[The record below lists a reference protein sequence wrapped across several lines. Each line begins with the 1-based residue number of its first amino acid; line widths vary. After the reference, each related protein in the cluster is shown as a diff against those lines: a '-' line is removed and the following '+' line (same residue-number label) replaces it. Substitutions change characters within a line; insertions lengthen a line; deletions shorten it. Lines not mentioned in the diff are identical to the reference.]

1 MSAQPKGCDYQTQKM
16 NIIVLLTDFGLNDS
30 FVGVMKGVI
39 SRINPQAKIVDL
51 CHEIES
57 HNIHDAAFL
66 LESSYPYF
74 PEGTVFLIVVD
85 PGVGSERKSVIVET
99 EKYIFVAPDNGVLSF
114 LTERDIKRIIQIT
127 NEEYFLKPVSHT
139 FHGRDIFAPVAAHLS
154 RGENVEKFGPAI
166 RKINRLK
173 FPEPQVKNNR
183 LLGEV
188 MYVDHFGNLIT
199 NINQDAF
206 LRFIESKKFQI
217 VIGKAKI
224 SKISS
229 SYREGK
235 EGLPIAIFGSFDNLE
250 ISLYGDDA
258 SRRLNLNKGSK
269 ISIEKETT

>member
-1 MSAQPKGCDYQTQKM
+1 MGV
-16 NIIVLLTDFGLNDS
+16 IVLLTDFGLNDN

-39 SRINPQAKIVDL
+39 YRINPEVKIVDL

-66 LESSYPYF
+66 LKSSYPYF

-99 EKYIFVAPDNGVLSF
+99 EKYLFVAPDNGILSF
-114 LTERDIKRIIQIT
+114 LTERDMKRIIQIS
-127 NEEYFLKPVSHT
+127 NEEYFLQPVSRT

-154 RGENVEKFGPAI
+154 RGEKVEKFGLAI
-166 RKINRLK
+166 REIKKLK
-173 FPEPQVKNNR
+173 FPKPQVKNNR
-183 LLGEV
+183 LIGEV

-206 LRFIESKKFQI
+206 LRFIKGRKFQI

-224 SKISS
+224 SKVSS
-229 SYREGK
+229 SYQEGEK
-235 EGLPIAIFGSFDNLE
+235 GLPIAIFGSFANLE
-250 ISLYGDDA
+250 ISLYRDDA
-258 SRRLNLNKGSK
+258 SRRLDLNKGSK
-269 ISIEKETT
+269 IYIEKRAT

>member
-1 MSAQPKGCDYQTQKM
+1 MG
-16 NIIVLLTDFGLNDS
+16 IIVLLTDFGLNDS

-39 SRINPQAKIVDL
+39 SRINPQVKIVDL
-51 CHEIES
+51 CHKIES

-66 LESSYPYF
+66 LKSSYPYF
-74 PEGTVFLIVVD
+74 PEGTIFLIVVD

-114 LTERDIKRIIQIT
+114 LVERDIKRIIQIT
-127 NEEYFLKPVSHT
+127 NGEYFLKPVSHT

-154 RGENVEKFGPAI
+154 RGETVEKFGPAI

-173 FPEPQVKNNR
+173 FPEPQLKNNR
-183 LLGEV
+183 LMGEV

-206 LRFIESKKFQI
+206 LRFIEGEKFQI
-217 VIGKAKI
+217 IIGKAKI

-229 SYREGK
+229 SYQEGK

-250 ISLYGDDA
+250 ISLYRDDA

>member
-1 MSAQPKGCDYQTQKM
+1 M
-16 NIIVLLTDFGLNDS
+16 NTIVLLTDFGLNDS

-39 SRINPQAKIVDL
+39 SRINPQAKIIDL
-51 CHEIES
+51 CHKIES

-99 EKYIFVAPDNGVLSF
+99 EKHIFVAPDNGVLSF

-154 RGENVEKFGPAI
+154 RGETVEKFGPAI

-229 SYREGK
+229 SYQEGK

-250 ISLYGDDA
+250 ISLYKDDA

>member
-1 MSAQPKGCDYQTQKM
+1 MSVIG
-16 NIIVLLTDFGLNDS
+16 LLTDFGLNDN

-39 SRINPQAKIVDL
+39 YRINPQAKIVDL

-57 HNIHDAAFL
+57 HNIYDAAFL
-66 LESSYPYF
+66 LKSSYPYF

-127 NEEYFLKPVSHT
+127 NEEYFLKPVSRT

-154 RGENVEKFGPAI
+154 RGKKIEKFGTAI
-166 RKINRLK
+166 KKIKKLK
-173 FPEPQVKNNR
+173 FSEPQIKNNR
-183 LLGEV
+183 LMGEV

-206 LRFIESKKFQI
+206 LRFIEGNKFQI
-217 VIGKAKI
+217 VIGKEKI

-229 SYREGK
+229 SYQEGEK
-235 EGLPIAIFGSFDNLE
+235 GLPIAIFGSFDNLE

-258 SRRLNLNKGSK
+258 SQRLNLNKGSK
-269 ISIEKETT
+269 IYIEKKTT

>member
-1 MSAQPKGCDYQTQKM
+1 MSVIG
-16 NIIVLLTDFGLNDS
+16 LLTDFGLNGN

-39 SRINPQAKIVDL
+39 YRINPQAKIVDL

-57 HNIHDAAFL
+57 HNIYDAAFL
-66 LESSYPYF
+66 LKSSYPYF

-99 EKYIFVAPDNGVLSF
+99 EKYMFVAPDNGVLSF
-114 LTERDIKRIIQIT
+114 LTERDIKRIIHIT

-154 RGENVEKFGPAI
+154 RGEKAEKFGTAI
-166 RKINRLK
+166 RKIKKLK
-173 FPEPQVKNNR
+173 FTLPQVKNNR
-183 LLGEV
+183 LMGEV

-199 NINQDAF
+199 NINQDVF
-206 LRFIESKKFQI
+206 LRFIEGKKFQI
-217 VIGKAKI
+217 VIRKAKI

-229 SYREGK
+229 SYQEGK
-235 EGLPIAIFGSFDNLE
+235 EGLPIAIFGSFHNLE
-250 ISLYGDDA
+250 ISFYRDDA

-269 ISIEKETT
+269 IYIEKRTT

>member
-1 MSAQPKGCDYQTQKM
+1 MGV
-16 NIIVLLTDFGLNDS
+16 IGLLTDFGLNDN

-66 LESSYPYF
+66 LKSSYPYF

-127 NEEYFLKPVSHT
+127 NEKYFLKPVSCT

-154 RGENVEKFGPAI
+154 RGEKVEKFGTAI
-166 RKINRLK
+166 KEIKRIK

-183 LLGEV
+183 LMGEV
-188 MYVDHFGNLIT
+188 MYVDHFGNLTT
-199 NINQDAF
+199 NINRDVF
-206 LRFIESKKFQI
+206 LRFIEDKKFQI

-229 SYREGK
+229 SYQEGEK
-235 EGLPIAIFGSFDNLE
+235 GLPIAIFGSFDNLE
-250 ISLYGDDA
+250 ISLYRDDI
-258 SRRLNLNKGSK
+258 SQRLNLNKGSK
-269 ISIEKETT
+269 IYIEKKTT